1 MQSVSRFYT
10 DRLEVI
16 VAPSRPAMG
25 VACASESAQNL
36 RSLLAKQESVSIIF
50 ASSPSQLEMLDS
62 LRLEGGIDW
71 SRVRGFIMDE
81 YIGIPTTA
89 PQSFGNYLRT
99 HFFSKVPF
107 RQVFYIDGLA
117 PDPIAEC
124 QRYADLLRQYP
135 VDISFVGIGENGHLA
150 FNDPA
155 IADFDDP
162 LLVKINEDMDPPC
175 REQQV
180 TDGWFKTLDDVPHR
194 AITITMSGL
203 LAAKWMYACV
213 PGLTK
218 QKIVKRCLEG
228 PVSTEC
234 PGSILRRHPAARLY
248 LDPDSAALLDLK
260 LVVAK

>member
-1 MQSVSRFYT
+1 MQPVSRFYV
-10 DRLEVI
+10 DQLEVT
-16 VAPSRPAMG
+16 VAPSRLAMG
-25 VACASESAQNL
+25 ADCAAEAARTL
-36 RSLLAKQESVSIIF
+36 RGLLAKQDNVSIIF

-62 LRLEGGIDW
+62 LRQETDIDW
-71 SRVRGFIMDE
+71 SRVTGFIMDE
-81 YIGIPTTA
+81 YIGIPTSA

-99 HFFSKVPF
+99 HFFSKVAF

-117 PDPIAEC
+117 PNPIAEC
-124 QRYADLLRQYP
+124 QRYAALLRQYP
-135 VDISFVGIGENGHLA
+135 VDISFVGVGENGHLA

-162 LLVKINEDMDPPC
+162 LLVKINEDMDTPC

-180 TDGWFKTLDDVPHR
+180 TDGWFKRLEDVPHR

-203 LAAKWMYACV
+203 LAAKAMYACV
-213 PGLTK
+213 PGPTK
-218 QKIVKRCLEG
+218 AKIVKRCLEG

-248 LDPDSAALLDLK
+248 LDLDSAALLDFRLIEVK
-260 LVVAK
+260 